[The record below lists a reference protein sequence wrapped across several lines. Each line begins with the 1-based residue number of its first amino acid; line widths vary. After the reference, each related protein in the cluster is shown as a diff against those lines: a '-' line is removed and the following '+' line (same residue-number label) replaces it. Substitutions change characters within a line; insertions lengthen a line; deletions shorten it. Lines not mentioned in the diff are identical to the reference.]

1 MVASKGNLQCEM
13 CHLDGISTKSSL
25 KRHQR
30 FYCKG
35 AVDVTPQ
42 QPLTTDV
49 KVVAVSEEE
58 VIMSTA
64 EGAEESSSSYC
75 VHCCHDFQRAFN
87 ADQHSCPL
95 APDLDPDIPVLRLLS
110 RSDTEQFKL
119 DHRGNTMAQV
129 GEISYTI
136 CKTVFRSLVY
146 LFIGSICNLG
156 CKNLSLCKGGSTR
169 PLPVSIS
176 WACHHRQVQLL
187 GKTPVLLWSSG
198 KRSIF
203 WIAIRSPGGWTGLTI

>member
-1 MVASKGNLQCEM
+1 VTFCGEAMVASKGNLRCEV
-13 CHLDGISTKSSL
+13 CHLDGISTKSNL

-64 EGAEESSSSYC
+64 EGAEESSPSYC

-87 ADQHSCPL
+87 VDQHSCPL
-95 APDLDPDIPVLRLLS
+95 APDLDPDIPVFKLLS
-110 RSDTEQFKL
+110 RSNTEQFKL

-129 GEISYTI
+129 ARTCLSAKVAVQGL
-136 CKTVFRSLVY
+136 FPY
-146 LFIGSICNLG
+146 LF
-156 CKNLSLCKGGSTR
+156 
-169 PLPVSIS
+169 PSIS
-176 WACHHRQVQLL
+176 EGNPVIKAQL
-187 GKTPVLLWSSG
+187 
-198 KRSIF
+198 
-203 WIAIRSPGGWTGLTI
+203 AGGTLYLQ